1 MPSGPGRS
9 SAGFAGTGGRLFKRS
24 AMAGGMSLA
33 RSADSFGERVRFT
46 RQYCQCV
53 WAGSRMELSSLSSPQ
68 KLRAEAVVQGGRATR
83 MVILHTPVGE

>member
-83 MVILHTPVGE
+83 KVILHTPVGE